1 MPMNL
6 ETIQTILLII
16 YIVLTMFLM
25 GLRLTWSHI
34 RLLSEHRSLLGRT
47 LLVNILIVPAV
58 AVILVLIIALP
69 KDFAIGLFLIAAA
82 PGAPFAPKFAE
93 RVKGPFPVAVAM
105 MFVLVIVSLFTIP
118 ATVTFILLQERQA
131 IIVFSAIFFMLI
143 LVQTI
148 PLLLG
153 IAINSHW
160 EKISGRVQKPLTAAA
175 NLLAVVVIVLVIV
188 TNWGKFSEVDWRM
201 LAAVII
207 LLLASLLFG
216 WLLGGPALLTRRVL
230 AFVTSARNVA
240 VALLVAETIFPRTD
254 ADIGIMVFAVA
265 MLIAD
270 IALAAYWKQS
280 TLEPT

>member
-1 MPMNL
+1 MNL

-16 YIVLTMFLM
+16 YIALTMFLM

-34 RLLSEHRSLLGRT
+34 RLLSEHRNLLGRT

-58 AVILVLIIALP
+58 ALLLVLILTLP

-105 MFVLVIVSLFTIP
+105 MFVLVVVSLITIP
-118 ATVTFILLQERQA
+118 ATVTLILLQKREA

-143 LVQTI
+143 LIQTS
-148 PLLLG
+148 PLLVG
-153 IAINSHW
+153 IAVNSRW
-160 EKISGRVQKPLTAAA
+160 ETISSRVRRPLTAAA
-175 NLLAVVVIVLVIV
+175 NILVVVVIALVIV
-188 TNWGKFSEVDWRM
+188 TNWGKLSEVDWRM
-201 LAAVII
+201 LVAVIL

-254 ADIGIMVFAVA
+254 ADVGIMVFAVA

-270 IALAAYWKQS
+270 IALAAYWKES
-280 TLEPT
+280 AMEPT